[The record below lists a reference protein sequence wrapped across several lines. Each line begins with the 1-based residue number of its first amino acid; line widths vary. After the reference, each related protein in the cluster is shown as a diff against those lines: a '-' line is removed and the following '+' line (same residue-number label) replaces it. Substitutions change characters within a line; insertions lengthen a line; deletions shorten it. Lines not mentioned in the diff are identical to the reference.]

1 MNNEKY
7 LAIDVGGTAIK
18 YTLIDKNAENF
29 KINEIETKKE
39 KEEELYDSL
48 DEIILPHLNEIDGI
62 ALSFP
67 GLINVKEGIA
77 HTGGSFEWVCDLP
90 LKSILEERYSKR
102 VWIENDGKCAALAEF
117 WKGNL
122 SNVKNGVVVGL
133 GTGIAG
139 GIILNGQL
147 YRGINGSAGEFSS
160 ILTNFKN
167 PKKSEK
173 FDKIGDYKSLINP
186 YAKSKGIDYNDID
199 GRKFFKDF
207 HKGDEI
213 AINSLKDYAKIISAG
228 IINIQCVLDV
238 EKFCIGGGISTQDV
252 LINEIKE
259 AVHEFFINKTSTPIK
274 EPEIEKCFFRN
285 AAGCIGALYNFLTME
300 KLANRK
306 NK

>member
-7 LAIDVGGTAIK
+7 LAIDAGGTAIK
-18 YTLIDKNAENF
+18 YTLIDKNAENY

-48 DEIILPHLNEIDGI
+48 DKIILPHLNEIEGI

-77 HTGGSFEWVCDLP
+77 HTGGAFNWVRDLP

-102 VWIENDGKCAALAEF
+102 IWIENDGKCSALAEF

-122 SNVKNGVVVGL
+122 SNVKNGIVMGL
-133 GTGIAG
+133 GTGIGG

-147 YRGINGSAGEFSS
+147 YYGTNGSAGEFSS
-160 ILTNFKN
+160 ILTNFKEQN
-167 PKKSEK
+167 ESKRFHE
-173 FDKIGDYKSLINP
+173 IGGYKSLINP
-186 YAKSKGIDYNDID
+186 YAKSKGIDYNDIN
-199 GRKFFKDF
+199 GHKFFEDY

-213 AINSLKDYAKIISAG
+213 AINSLKDYAKIISTG
-228 IINIQCVLDV
+228 IINIQCILDV
-238 EKFCIGGGISTQDV
+238 EKFCIGGGISSQDI
-252 LINEIKE
+252 LIDEIKE

-274 EPEIEKCFFRN
+274 EPKIEKCFLGN
-285 AAGCIGALYNFLTME
+285 ATGCIGALYNFLNME
-300 KLANRK
+300 KILENEK
-306 NK
+306 

>member
-18 YTLIDKNAENF
+18 YTLIDKNAENY

-48 DEIILPHLNEIDGI
+48 DKIILPHLNEIEGI

-77 HTGGSFEWVCDLP
+77 HTGGSFKWVHDLP

-102 VWIENDGKCAALAEF
+102 IWIENDGKCSALAEY

-122 SNVKNGVVVGL
+122 SNVKSGIVMAL
-133 GTGIAG
+133 GTGIGG

-147 YRGINGSAGEFSS
+147 YRGANESAGEFSS
-160 ILTNFKN
+160 ILINFN
-167 PKKSEK
+167 DQNEENK
-173 FDKIGDYKSLINP
+173 FCDIGGYKSLINH
-186 YAKSKGIDYNDID
+186 YAKSKGIDYEIN
-199 GRKFFKDF
+199 GREFFEDF

-213 AINSLKDYAKIISAG
+213 AINSLKDYAKIISTG
-228 IINIQCVLDV
+228 IFNIQCSLDV
-238 EKFCIGGGISTQDV
+238 EKFCIGGGISAQDV
-252 LINEIKE
+252 LIDEIKE
-259 AVHEFFINKTSTPIK
+259 AMHEFFINKTSTPIK
-274 EPEIEKCFFRN
+274 EPKIEKCFLGN
-285 AAGCIGALYNFLTME
+285 ATGCIGALYNYLNME
-300 KLANRK
+300 KIIE
-306 NK
+306 